1 VTVEGIYQTAKA
13 RGLVRSRREFS
24 RDFLGRA
31 PNYAADTALRRCSAA
46 ALLTLY
52 RRLGEVRQTDLQAMA
67 FARLLD
73 AEEQDRRARNVDR

>member
-1 VTVEGIYQTAKA
+1 MTIESIFEAAKA

-52 RRLGEVRQTDLQAMA
+52 RRLGEVRQTDLQALA
-67 FARLLD
+67 FTRLLD
-73 AEEQDRRARNVDR
+73 AESRERARSVVRP

>member
-1 VTVEGIYQTAKA
+1 VTIESIFEAAKA

>member
-1 VTVEGIYQTAKA
+1 VTTEDIYLAAKE